1 MYRELMRYVSPT
13 PSTRYN
19 GGGGAYP
26 NLMDAHPPFQ
36 IDGNFGGTAAV
47 LEMLVQSQGG
57 EITLLPAL
65 PDMWA
70 NGSVKGVCARGGFA
84 LNLVWSAGR
93 LTKTE
98 VYSPKGG
105 NTKVTY
111 AGKTRELSLKK
122 GERTYL
128 VW

>member
-13 PSTRYN
+13 PDTRYN

-57 EITLLPAL
+57 GITLLPAL
-65 PDMWA
+65 PDAWA
-70 NGSVKGVCARGGFA
+70 NGEVRGVCARGGFV
-84 LNLVWSAGR
+84 LNLSWSEGK
-93 LTKTE
+93 LNKVE
-98 VYSPKGG
+98 VFSPKGG
-105 NTKVTY
+105 STKVSY
-111 AGKTRELSLKK
+111 AGKAQTLNLKK
-122 GERTYL
+122 GERKSL
-128 VW
+128 VF